1 MDVHRGVSADELRER
16 IVGAIVTDVREVG
29 GGLELLL
36 AAPAEAS
43 GKLSLLSLT
52 ATTSVVAE
60 LRGA

>member
-1 MDVHRGVSADELRER
+1 MTTDQLRER
-16 IVGAIVTDVREVG
+16 IVGATVTDVREVG

-36 AAPAEAS
+36 VAPNAE
-43 GKLSLLSLT
+43 GKLEILSLT

>member
-1 MDVHRGVSADELRER
+1 MTADELRAK
-16 IVGAIVTDVREVG
+16 IVGAVVTDVREVG

-36 AAPAEAS
+36 AAPDPN